1 MAQDFTI
8 AFHQAKLAA
17 AKAGEQWV
25 AEHTQPAYLVK
36 DGHTGRVVGTML
48 DVCGRCYVE
57 TKMNTAF
64 GKWVRRTFGKS
75 GGVDKWLHFGNEL
88 EYRQEMGL
96 HEAMAAA
103 ALASLEADGITGL
116 RLYSWID

>member
-8 AFHQAKLAA
+8 EFHQAKLAA
-17 AKAGEQWV
+17 QKAGEEWL
-25 AEHTQPAYLVK
+25 AAHTQPAYVVEQN
-36 DGHTGRVVGTML
+36 GRQVGTML

-64 GKWVRRTFGKS
+64 GKWIRRTFGNH
-75 GGVDKWLHFGNEL
+75 GGVDKWLHFRNDL
-88 EYRQEMGL
+88 DYRQEMGL

-103 ALASLEADGITGL
+103 ALASLKADGITGL
-116 RLYSWID
+116 TLYSWID